1 MKPAKPEIYL
11 DNAATYWSPRYS
23 RFGNPSSLHQ
33 KGLAASYILNKSRN
47 IIAERL
53 NCLPREIIFTS
64 GGTESDNLA
73 IKGIARALKKYGK
86 SIAVGAT
93 EHKAILNSCKA
104 LQAENF
110 KTIEIPVDE
119 NGIIKLDILEDTLKN
134 EDITLVSVMYANNET
149 GAIQPIKKI
158 SELAHKYG
166 KIFHTDAV
174 QAANC
179 LSLDVKELDVDA
191 MSLSGHKIGAQKGV
205 GLLYLRTG
213 IPIQSIIDG
222 GGQEKGIRSGT
233 ENIEGIE
240 DMAKHLNSI
249 SYEKYYEKCLE
260 LKDAM
265 INTIIKGLEGVV
277 SVKINS
283 DVSCSLPTHISLTF
297 KGIDGEALASILSLD
312 GIYVST
318 GSACNSKSLDASHV
332 LTAMGIS
339 PMDARCTIR
348 ISFNDR
354 LTLKEVLFAADRII
368 KKVKYLAEMKN

>member
-1 MKPAKPEIYL
+1 MYEIYL
-11 DNAATYWSPRYS
+11 DNAATYWYPGNES
-23 RFGNPSSLHQ
+23 FGNPSSLHNIGQ
-33 KGLAASYILNKSRN
+33 KAFESLNKSRN
-47 IIAERL
+47 MIAERL
-53 NCLPREIIFTS
+53 NCPPREIIFTS

-86 SIAVGAT
+86 KIAVGAT
-93 EHKAILNSCKA
+93 EHKAVLNSCEA
-104 LQAENF
+104 LQTEGF
-110 KTIEIPVDE
+110 KTIKIPVDE
-119 NGIIKLDILEDTLKN
+119 NGIVKLDILEDILKDK
-134 EDITLVSVMYANNET
+134 DITLVSVMYANNET

-158 SELAHKYG
+158 SEIAHKHG

-233 ENIEGIE
+233 ENVEGIK
-240 DMAKHLNSI
+240 DMAEHLSSI

-260 LKDAM
+260 LKDTM
-265 INTIIKGLEGVV
+265 INTIIKSLEGIVP
-277 SVKINS
+277 VKINS
-283 DVSCSLPTHISLTF
+283 DISCSLPTHISLTF
-297 KGIDGEALASILSLD
+297 KGIDGEALALLLSQE

-332 LTAMGIS
+332 LTAMGVS
-339 PMDARCTIR
+339 PEDARCTIR
-348 ISFNDR
+348 ISLNNEI
-354 LTLKEVLFAADRII
+354 TLNEIIFATDRII